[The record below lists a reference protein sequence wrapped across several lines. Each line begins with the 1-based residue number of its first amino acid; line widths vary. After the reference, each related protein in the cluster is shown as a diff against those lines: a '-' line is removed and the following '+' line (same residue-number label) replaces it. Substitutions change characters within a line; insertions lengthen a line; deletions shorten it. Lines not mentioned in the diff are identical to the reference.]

1 MIDGKRKLR
10 RAGIPLAGKETGKL
24 ALISAWWT
32 AGDFLLNYNCVIKF
46 QGARQRDG
54 SGYISSGTSG

>member
-24 ALISAWWT
+24 AMNSTRWT
-32 AGDFLLNYNCVIKF
+32 MGFSVEL
-46 QGARQRDG
+46 
-54 SGYISSGTSG
+54 